1 MARPKKL
8 LSSGANPESTLTLN
22 AQGSTSSSDHPLLLE
37 LAAAFLLALHDSL
50 AVGWQGGRS
59 RRATTFTTP
68 AGQFDVR
75 LFNGRVGDWRAPRRV
90 SFQQVLLERWGALA
104 DLFNALLAG
113 DPTDLRLFSDHVSAF
128 LGDQY
133 DVRRTNTVVARV
145 EAKLVVLGIRT
156 DPEKDAHRHAD
167 AIRTW
172 VQMNGLPEAVVDLAH
187 GRPRVDV
194 PALVQHAGEYDA
206 HLGAV
211 LAPLLQE
218 TLDEV
223 AVRSPWSESAKRF
236 VPTTHRPHG
245 RETFPG
251 VLFDFQRFG
260 VERGG
265 LLDAVID
272 QIQLPGDH
280 LTTGALRNWILWLTC
295 ENRDD
300 SKWAQAVEILSKV
313 SGHTPAEARTLS
325 ELLAGVTALRAMTDK
340 TRYGYTTSF
349 RHLLTR
355 TYLAIGA
362 EAPRFPRGA
371 MKALVATT
379 RGMLSDAPDPGAINP
394 EFRSTI
400 VNVAQG
406 SPQRARQSAI
416 GHVEDRLLRVKA
428 ACDEDIKEFLKWRA
442 WTEAAEALPLDE
454 RALGYV
460 DRLIAYGAREDSN
473 LQRWLVMADLQT
485 IVAVALAAMKRNG
498 FHTREGYGV
507 RVATNRSIYL
517 GLAAERLQVAFPSL
531 ERWSSKRTGQGR
543 FSTFRNLLSHW
554 YVPRWVQFAIELR
567 IQAETAF
574 NRHTV
579 RNLTASGIGINN
591 ATIELQALKGKTEE
605 LQTAVIDGS
614 DRTLRAALELMRG
627 HSKNVVEHWQA
638 DEKRVFVALVS
649 SNDTVSFG
657 LWPCHHIHERFIE
670 FHKLFKFTREQLRNQ
685 NAGLVFLKREDVHE
699 VQGRLGHASL
709 KTTSGYVRQHI
720 ISVLNRANIAEFVRR
735 LGASIVWAVEGREA
749 VGRRGMRETDVSAR
763 LLFPLGVQKQVT
775 AAPECDAWI
784 ADPEWKLQI
793 DEVRIR
799 HLVAQRAYYARNW
812 QKLRASSPEAYEK
825 VHRPRIEFVAALW
838 EIVADS
844 EFAQLLQEPA

>member
-1 MARPKKL
+1 M
-8 LSSGANPESTLTLN
+8 
-22 AQGSTSSSDHPLLLE
+22 
-37 LAAAFLLALHDSL
+37 

-104 DLFNALLAG
+104 DLFDALLAG

-223 AVRSPWSESAKRF
+223 AVRSPWSESEKRF

-300 SKWAQAVEILSKV
+300 SQRAQAVEILSKV

-340 TRYGYTTSF
+340 TRYGYITSF

-371 MKALVATT
+371 MKALVTTT

-406 SPQRARQSAI
+406 PPQRARQSAI

-428 ACDEDIKEFLKWRA
+428 ACDQDIEGFLRWRA
-442 WTEAAEALPLDE
+442 WTEAAEAL
-454 RALGYV
+454 
-460 DRLIAYGAREDSN
+460 
-473 LQRWLVMADLQT
+473 
-485 IVAVALAAMKRNG
+485 
-498 FHTREGYGV
+498 
-507 RVATNRSIYL
+507 
-517 GLAAERLQVAFPSL
+517 
-531 ERWSSKRTGQGR
+531 
-543 FSTFRNLLSHW
+543 RNLLSHW

-579 RNLTASGIGINN
+579 RNLTASGIRVSN

-605 LQTAVIDGS
+605 LQTAEIDGS

-657 LWPCHHIHERFIE
+657 LWPCHHVHERFIE

-685 NAGLVFLKREDVHE
+685 NAGLAYLKREDVHE

-735 LGASIVWAVEGREA
+735 LGASIVWAVEGPEA

-763 LLFPLGVQKQVT
+763 LLFPLGVQKQIT

-793 DEVRIR
+793 DEVRIH

>member
-8 LSSGANPESTLTLN
+8 LSSGASPESTLTLN

-37 LAAAFLLALHDSL
+37 LAAAFVVALHDSL
-50 AVGWQGGRS
+50 AVGWQGGRA
-59 RRATTFTTP
+59 RRVTTFTTP

-104 DLFNALLAG
+104 DLFNALLGG
-113 DPTDLRLFSDHVSAF
+113 DPTDLRLISNHVSAF
-128 LGDQY
+128 LGEQY

-156 DPEKDAHRHAD
+156 DPEKDARRHAD

-172 VQMNGLPEAVVDLAH
+172 VQMNGLPEAVVDLTH

-223 AVRSPWSESAKRF
+223 AARSPWSESAKRF

-251 VLFDFQRFG
+251 VLFDFHRFG

-300 SKWAQAVEILSKV
+300 SQRAQAVQILSKV

-340 TRYGYTTSF
+340 TRYGYITSF

-371 MKALVATT
+371 MKALVTTT

-406 SPQRARQSAI
+406 PPQRARQSAI

-428 ACDEDIKEFLKWRA
+428 ACDQDIEGFLRWRA

-454 RALGYV
+454 HALGYV
-460 DRLIAYGAREDSN
+460 DRLIAHGARDDSS

-485 IVAVALAAMKRNG
+485 IVAVALAAMRKNG
-498 FHTREGYGV
+498 YHTREGYGV
-507 RVATNRSIYL
+507 RVATNRSINL
-517 GLAAERLQVAFPSL
+517 GLAAERLQMAFPDL
-531 ERWSSKRTGQGR
+531 ERWSSKRSGQGR

-579 RNLTASGIGINN
+579 RNLTASGISISN

-605 LQTAVIDGS
+605 LQTAEIDGA
-614 DRTLRAALELMRG
+614 DRTLRAALELMKG

-657 LWPCHHIHERFIE
+657 VWPCHHVHERFIE

-685 NAGLVFLKREDVHE
+685 NAGLVYLKREDVHE

-735 LGASIVWAVEGREA
+735 LGASIVWAVEGPEA
-749 VGRRGMRETDVSAR
+749 VGSRGMLESDVSAR

-775 AAPECDAWI
+775 AAPECDTWI

>member
-1 MARPKKL
+1 
-8 LSSGANPESTLTLN
+8 
-22 AQGSTSSSDHPLLLE
+22 
-37 LAAAFLLALHDSL
+37 
-50 AVGWQGGRS
+50 
-59 RRATTFTTP
+59 
-68 AGQFDVR
+68 
-75 LFNGRVGDWRAPRRV
+75 
-90 SFQQVLLERWGALA
+90 
-104 DLFNALLAG
+104 
-113 DPTDLRLFSDHVSAF
+113 
-128 LGDQY
+128 
-133 DVRRTNTVVARV
+133 
-145 EAKLVVLGIRT
+145 
-156 DPEKDAHRHAD
+156 
-167 AIRTW
+167 
-172 VQMNGLPEAVVDLAH
+172 MNGLPKAVVDLAH

-223 AVRSPWSESAKRF
+223 AVRSPWSESEKRF

-300 SKWAQAVEILSKV
+300 SQRAQAVEILSKV

-340 TRYGYTTSF
+340 TRYGYITSF

-371 MKALVATT
+371 MKALVTTT

-406 SPQRARQSAI
+406 PPQRARQSAI

-428 ACDEDIKEFLKWRA
+428 ACDQDIEGFLRWRA
-442 WTEAAEALPLDE
+442 WTEAAEAL
-454 RALGYV
+454 
-460 DRLIAYGAREDSN
+460 
-473 LQRWLVMADLQT
+473 
-485 IVAVALAAMKRNG
+485 
-498 FHTREGYGV
+498 
-507 RVATNRSIYL
+507 
-517 GLAAERLQVAFPSL
+517 
-531 ERWSSKRTGQGR
+531 
-543 FSTFRNLLSHW
+543 RNLLSHW

-579 RNLTASGIGINN
+579 RNLTASGISISN

-605 LQTAVIDGS
+605 LQTAEIEVTGEDDRPWGVYAGCVSRSDPFVEAYEIDMYIEKTWRDWRKMPANRITADVVSVLERLRVAMPGPAMRVS
-614 DRTLRAALELMRG
+614 DDVSERRKNKLFVFPTQTHDRNAELAEYRFSKHSDTLFKEAKVDPKWRRTHQFRRLFALLYMYRHDHPSLQALSEMLCHLDIECTRTYVTDASMVAEAERIAVLYRCQDEAPLEELAEARREYAEEQIRAMLTSAEAGGTLTR
-627 HSKNVVEHWQA
+627 
-638 DEKRVFVALVS
+638 RVRRWVKALVS
-649 SNDTVSFG
+649 KVEFDADD
-657 LWPCHHIHERFIE
+657 LERALAAVRTKMDKRGYSPESYPHGICWASHRHASRASCGRGGDLARE
-670 FHKLFKFTREQLRNQ
+670 HAGIDVCSKCPFHSTSVAFLENVERDLRQLRE
-685 NAGLVFLKREDVHE
+685 AEDAAACSAE
-699 VQGRLGHASL
+699 AA
-709 KTTSGYVRQHI
+709 TVRQ
-720 ISVLNRANIAEFVRR
+720 
-735 LGASIVWAVEGREA
+735 
-749 VGRRGMRETDVSAR
+749 
-763 LLFPLGVQKQVT
+763 
-775 AAPECDAWI
+775 
-784 ADPEWKLQI
+784 
-793 DEVRIR
+793 
-799 HLVAQRAYYARNW
+799 
-812 QKLRASSPEAYEK
+812 
-825 VHRPRIEFVAALW
+825 
-838 EIVADS
+838 EIVALEGLLAMERRLMERERRQDS
-844 EFAQLLQEPA
+844 DRAVLEEPA

>member
-1 MARPKKL
+1 M
-8 LSSGANPESTLTLN
+8 
-22 AQGSTSSSDHPLLLE
+22 
-37 LAAAFLLALHDSL
+37 
-50 AVGWQGGRS
+50 
-59 RRATTFTTP
+59 TTFTTP

-75 LFNGRVGDWRAPRRV
+75 LFDGRVGDWRAPRRV

-104 DLFNALLAG
+104 DLFKALLGG
-113 DPTDLRLFSDHVSAF
+113 DPTDLRMFSDHVSAF
-128 LGDQY
+128 LGEQY

-145 EAKLVVLGIRT
+145 EARLVVLGIRT
-156 DPEKDAHRHAD
+156 DPEKDARRHAD

-172 VQMNGLPEAVVDLAH
+172 VQMNGLPKAVVDLTH

-223 AVRSPWSESAKRF
+223 AARSPWSESAKRF

-251 VLFDFQRFG
+251 VLFDFHRFG

-272 QIQLPGDH
+272 QILLPGDH

-300 SKWAQAVEILSKV
+300 SQRAQAVQILSKV
-313 SGHTPAEARTLS
+313 SGHTPAEARVLS

-340 TRYGYTTSF
+340 TRYGYITSF

-362 EAPRFPRGA
+362 EVPHFPRGA
-371 MKALVATT
+371 MKALVSNT

-394 EFRSTI
+394 EFRPTI

-406 SPQRARQSAI
+406 PPQRARQSAI

-428 ACDEDIKEFLKWRA
+428 ACDQDIEGFLKWRA

-454 RALGYV
+454 QALGYV
-460 DRLIAYGAREDSN
+460 DRLIAHGAREDSC

-485 IVAVALAAMKRNG
+485 IVAVALVAMKKNG
-498 FHTREGYGV
+498 YHTREGHGV
-507 RVATNRSIYL
+507 RVATNRSINL
-517 GLAAERLQVAFPSL
+517 GLAAERLQMAFPDL
-531 ERWSSKRTGQGR
+531 ERWSSKRSGQGR

-567 IQAETAF
+567 IQADTAF

-579 RNLTASGIGINN
+579 RNLTASGISISN

-605 LQTAVIDGS
+605 LQTAEIDGS

-627 HSKNVVEHWQA
+627 HGKNVVEHWQA

-657 LWPCHHIHERFIE
+657 LWPCHHIHERFID

-685 NAGLVFLKREDVHE
+685 NAGLVYLKSEDVHE
-699 VQGRLGHASL
+699 VQGRLGHASI

-720 ISVLNRANIAEFVRR
+720 IAVLNRANIAEFVRR
-735 LGASIVWAVEGREA
+735 LGASIVWVVEGPEA
-749 VGRRGMRETDVSAR
+749 VGRRGMLETDVSER
-763 LLFPLGVQKQVT
+763 LLFPLGVQKQVA

-793 DEVRIR
+793 NELRIR